1 VRASVPPRRRR
12 VPKGSP
18 QAIFSNNEVF
28 IMRITQGTF
37 SFLPDL
43 TDDQIR
49 RQVQYAL
56 DKGWA
61 LGIEY
66 TDDPHP
72 RNTYWEMW
80 GQPMFDLRDAAGV
93 MAELRNCREAHPGYY
108 IRINAFDSER
118 GFETVRLSFI
128 VQRPAEEPGFRLERT
143 EDRGR
148 MMRYRLH
155 PYATDKPAG
164 SRYSK

>member
-1 VRASVPPRRRR
+1 
-12 VPKGSP
+12 
-18 QAIFSNNEVF
+18 
-28 IMRITQGTF
+28 MRITQGTF

-43 TDDQIR
+43 TDEQIR

-56 DKGWA
+56 DKNWA
-61 LGIEY
+61 IGIEY

-93 MAELRNCREAHPGYY
+93 MAELRSCREANPNHY
-108 IRINAFDSER
+108 IRINAFDAER

-128 VQRPAEEPGFRLERT
+128 VQRPKVEPGFRLERT

-148 MMRYRLH
+148 TIRYTIR

-164 SRYSK
+164 SRYTE